1 MLVSTTSVVNPK
13 DLFPKPLR
21 QERLFY
27 FYPMRYILSSF
38 LAAVL
43 LFSCSSAPELVQ
55 VTNQGPAQGSTYSI
69 SYLVP
74 PGVDYRTDIDSI
86 LKAMDQQ
93 MSLWVE
99 NSEISRLNNGDSVR
113 LSTAFARV
121 ITLSKLYTEL
131 TSGQFDI
138 TIAPVIKAWGFSG
151 GSYNE
156 DVNVDSLLQYVGSM
170 KLSLPEADS
179 LYALPFGFQVDVN
192 AIAQGYTVDIIA
204 EHLLAK
210 GVKDYMVEVGGEVRC
225 KGENVKGRGWRI
237 GIEKPVEDRI
247 PGQFQTIIAL
257 DSMSLATS
265 GNYRK
270 FWVDETGQKVVH
282 TIDPETGQPV
292 ISNVLSASIIASNA
306 TLADAL
312 ATACMVAGSNAMQLI
327 AQFPDVEAYLIV
339 GNKKGEIEV
348 QKTEG
353 WSAYE
358 IN

>member
-1 MLVSTTSVVNPK
+1 MVNPK
-13 DLFPKPLR
+13 DLFSKPLR

-27 FYPMRYILSSF
+27 FYPMRYILSI
-38 LAAVL
+38 LIATGIL
-43 LFSCSSAPELVQ
+43 TSCSSTPELVQ

-69 SYLVP
+69 SYLVLQ
-74 PGVDYRTDIDSI
+74 GVDYREGIDSI

-93 MSLWVE
+93 MSLWVSD
-99 NSEISRLNNGDSVR
+99 SEISRLNRGDSVR
-113 LSTAFARV
+113 ISTAFARV

-151 GSYNE
+151 GDYN
-156 DVNVDSLLQYVGSM
+156 DNLNVDSLLQYVGST
-170 KLSLPEADS
+170 KLAIPEPDS
-179 LYALPFGFQVDVN
+179 LYVLPSGFQVDVN
-192 AIAQGYTVDIIA
+192 AIAQGYTVDI
-204 EHLLAK
+204 LADYLAAQ
-210 GVKDYMVEVGGEVRC
+210 GVKNYMVEVGGEVRC

-247 PGQFQTIIAL
+247 PGQFQAIIAL

-270 FWVDETGQKVVH
+270 FWVDESGQKVVH

-312 ATACMVAGSNAMQLI
+312 ATACMVAGPNALQLV
-327 AQFPDVEAYLIV
+327 AQFPDVEAYFIV
-339 GNKKGEIEV
+339 GNVKGELEV

-358 IN
+358 PN